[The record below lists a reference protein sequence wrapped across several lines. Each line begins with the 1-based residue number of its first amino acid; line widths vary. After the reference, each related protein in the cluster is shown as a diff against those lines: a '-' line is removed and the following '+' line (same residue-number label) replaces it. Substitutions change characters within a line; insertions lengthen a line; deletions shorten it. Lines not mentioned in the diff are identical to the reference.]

1 MVTENKQQRQAED
14 ELQIVARNA
23 LAVFE
28 EIYVVDVNR
37 DYYRMIYP
45 QMECMEE
52 GRYESAV
59 KERFCTGRISAKDK
73 QRIRDFLSIKGI
85 REQLKEENYVEQ
97 KYQRTIE
104 GGQIVWC
111 LTSMTVLERRE
122 RVPVTV
128 IIAIRNIENI
138 IAEEEKQKKQLHT
151 AMRKAEAA
159 NLAKSDFLSRMS
171 HDIRTPMNTIIGM
184 TEIAKSNIEDKERV
198 LDCFKKITLASNH
211 LLAMINEV
219 LDMSKIDTG
228 KMTLR
233 KESFSM
239 EELLENFI
247 AMAKSQTNEK
257 NHTFSVTLAPIEHK
271 YLIGDS
277 VRIQQVFM
285 NMISNAVKYTPEGG
299 KICVTAREECKPHK
313 DYSKFVF
320 EFKDNGIG
328 MSKKFMEKIFEPYER
343 EKSIAVENIQGT
355 GLGMYISHN
364 FINMMGGD
372 IQVESEEGVG
382 TCFTVT
388 IPLKHD
394 SNQGAGEEKENYR
407 AEVELEKW
415 KQIDFTGKRILLV
428 EDNDFNQEIARLMLE
443 SVGIQVVIAE
453 NGQRALEIF
462 QAYPAGFFDMIF
474 MDIQMPGIN
483 GYETTRRL
491 RATAKEDALR
501 IPIIAMTADV
511 FAEDVQAAKDAGM
524 NEHMGKPLE
533 VETLRKTLCHWLQ

>member
-1 MVTENKQQRQAED
+1 MKQQRQAEE
-14 ELQIVARNA
+14 ELQAVARNT
-23 LAVFE
+23 LVVFE
-28 EIYVVDVNR
+28 EIYVVEVEKN
-37 DYYRMIYP
+37 YYRMIYP
-45 QMECMEE
+45 RMECMEE
-52 GRYESAV
+52 GNYEAAI
-59 KERFCTGRISAKDK
+59 EEHFCTGRIFTEDK
-73 QRIRDFLSIKGI
+73 ERIRKFLSIQGI
-85 REQLKEENYVEQ
+85 REQLKEENYVEE
-97 KYQRTIE
+97 KYRRTLE
-104 GGQIVWC
+104 GGQVVWC
-111 LTSMTVLERRE
+111 LTSLTVLERKE
-122 RVPVTV
+122 GFPVTV

-138 IAEEEKQKKQLHT
+138 IAEEEKQKKQLHM
-151 AMRKAEAA
+151 AMEKAEAA
-159 NLAKSDFLSRMS
+159 NLAKADFLSRMS

-184 TEIAKSNIEDKERV
+184 TEIAKSNLEDKERI
-198 LDCFKKITLASNH
+198 LDCLKKITLAGNH
-211 LLAMINEV
+211 LLGMINEV

-257 NHTFSVTLAPIEHK
+257 HHTLNVTLAPIDHK

-299 KICVTAREECKPHK
+299 TISIAMREEWECGR
-313 DYSKFVF
+313 DYSQFVF

-328 MSKKFMEKIFEPYER
+328 MSEKFREKIFEPYER
-343 EKSIAVENIQGT
+343 EKSTAVENIQGT

-364 FINMMGGD
+364 FVNMMGGE
-372 IQVESEEGVG
+372 IQVESKEGVG

-394 SNQGAGEEKENYR
+394 TNEQ
-407 AEVELEKW
+407 AEDKYQAEAELEKW
-415 KQIDFTGKRILLV
+415 NQTDFTGKRILLV
-428 EDNDFNQEIARLMLE
+428 EDNDFNQEIAQIMLE

-462 QAYPAGFFDMIF
+462 QEHLAGFFDMIF

-533 VETLRKTLCHWLQ
+533 VETLRKTLCRWLQ

>member
-1 MVTENKQQRQAED
+1 MVTETKQQRQAEE
-14 ELQIVARNA
+14 ELQAVARNT
-23 LAVFE
+23 LVVFE
-28 EIYVVDVNR
+28 EIYVVEVEKN
-37 DYYRMIYP
+37 YYRMIYP
-45 QMECMEE
+45 RMECMEE
-52 GRYESAV
+52 GNYEAAI
-59 KERFCTGRISAKDK
+59 EEHFCTGRIFTEDK
-73 QRIRDFLSIKGI
+73 ERIRKFLSIQGI
-85 REQLKEENYVEQ
+85 REQLKEENYVEE
-97 KYQRTIE
+97 KYRRTLE
-104 GGQIVWC
+104 GGQVVWC
-111 LTSMTVLERRE
+111 LTSLTVLERKE
-122 RVPVTV
+122 GFPVTV

-138 IAEEEKQKKQLHT
+138 IAEEEKQKKQLHM
-151 AMRKAEAA
+151 AMEKAEAA
-159 NLAKSDFLSRMS
+159 NLAKADFLSRMS

-184 TEIAKSNIEDKERV
+184 TEIAKSNLEDRERI
-198 LDCFKKITLASNH
+198 LDCLKKITLAGNH
-211 LLAMINEV
+211 LLGMINEV

-257 NHTFSVTLAPIEHK
+257 HHTLNVTLAPIDHK

-299 KICVTAREECKPHK
+299 NISIAMREEWECGR
-313 DYSKFVF
+313 DYSQFVF

-328 MSKKFMEKIFEPYER
+328 MSEEFREKIFEPYER
-343 EKSIAVENIQGT
+343 EKSTAVENIQGT

-364 FINMMGGD
+364 FVNMMGGE
-372 IQVESEEGVG
+372 IQVESKEGVG

-388 IPLKHD
+388 LPLKHD
-394 SNQGAGEEKENYR
+394 TNEQ
-407 AEVELEKW
+407 AEDKHQAEAELEKW
-415 KQIDFTGKRILLV
+415 NQTDFTGKRILLV
-428 EDNDFNQEIARLMLE
+428 EDNDFNQEIAQIMLE

-462 QAYPAGFFDMIF
+462 QAHPAGFFDMIF

-533 VETLRKTLCHWLQ
+533 VETLRKTLCRWLQ

>member
-1 MVTENKQQRQAED
+1 MVTEMKQQRQAEE
-14 ELQIVARNA
+14 ELQAVARNT
-23 LAVFE
+23 LVVFE
-28 EIYVVDVNR
+28 EIYVVEVEKN
-37 DYYRMIYP
+37 YYRMIYP
-45 QMECMEE
+45 RMECMEE
-52 GRYESAV
+52 GNYEAAI
-59 KERFCTGRISAKDK
+59 EEHFCTGRIFTEDK
-73 QRIRDFLSIKGI
+73 ERIRKFLSIQGI
-85 REQLKEENYVEQ
+85 REQLKEENYVEE
-97 KYQRTIE
+97 KYRRTLE
-104 GGQIVWC
+104 GGQVVWC
-111 LTSMTVLERRE
+111 LTSLTVLERKE
-122 RVPVTV
+122 GFPVTV

-138 IAEEEKQKKQLHT
+138 IAEEEKQKKQLHM
-151 AMRKAEAA
+151 AMEKAEAA
-159 NLAKSDFLSRMS
+159 NLAKADFLSRMS

-184 TEIAKSNIEDKERV
+184 TEIAKSNLEDKERI
-198 LDCFKKITLASNH
+198 LDCLKKITLAGNH
-211 LLAMINEV
+211 LLGMINEV

-257 NHTFSVTLAPIEHK
+257 HHTLNVTLAPIDHK

-299 KICVTAREECKPHK
+299 TISIAMREEWECGR
-313 DYSKFVF
+313 DYSQFVF

-328 MSKKFMEKIFEPYER
+328 MSEKFREKIFEPYER
-343 EKSIAVENIQGT
+343 EKSTAVENIQGT

-364 FINMMGGD
+364 FVNMMGGE
-372 IQVESEEGVG
+372 IQVESKEGVG

-394 SNQGAGEEKENYR
+394 TNEQ
-407 AEVELEKW
+407 AEDKYQAEAELEKW
-415 KQIDFTGKRILLV
+415 NQTDFTGKRILLV
-428 EDNDFNQEIARLMLE
+428 EDNDFNQEIAQIMLE

-462 QAYPAGFFDMIF
+462 QEHLAGFFDMIF

-533 VETLRKTLCHWLQ
+533 VETLRKTLCRWLQ

>member
-1 MVTENKQQRQAED
+1 MVTETKQQRQAEE
-14 ELQIVARNA
+14 ELQAVARNT
-23 LAVFE
+23 LVVFE
-28 EIYVVDVNR
+28 EIYVVEVEKN
-37 DYYRMIYP
+37 YYRMIYP
-45 QMECMEE
+45 RMECMEE
-52 GRYESAV
+52 GNYEAAI
-59 KERFCTGRISAKDK
+59 EEHFCTGRIFTEDK
-73 QRIRDFLSIKGI
+73 ERIRKFLSIQGI
-85 REQLKEENYVEQ
+85 REQLKEENYVEE
-97 KYQRTIE
+97 KYRRTLE
-104 GGQIVWC
+104 GGQVVWC
-111 LTSMTVLERRE
+111 LTSLTVLERKE
-122 RVPVTV
+122 GFPVTV

-138 IAEEEKQKKQLHT
+138 IAEEEKQKKQLHM
-151 AMRKAEAA
+151 AMEKAEAA
-159 NLAKSDFLSRMS
+159 NLAKADFLSRMS

-184 TEIAKSNIEDKERV
+184 TEIAKSNLEDRERI
-198 LDCFKKITLASNH
+198 LDCLKKITLAGNH
-211 LLAMINEV
+211 LLGMINEV

-257 NHTFSVTLAPIEHK
+257 HHTLNVTLAPIDHK

-299 KICVTAREECKPHK
+299 NISIAMREEWECGR
-313 DYSKFVF
+313 DYSQFVF

-328 MSKKFMEKIFEPYER
+328 MSEEFREKIFEPYER
-343 EKSIAVENIQGT
+343 EKSTAVENIQGT

-364 FINMMGGD
+364 FVNMMGGE
-372 IQVESEEGVG
+372 IQVESKEGVG

-388 IPLKHD
+388 LPLKHD
-394 SNQGAGEEKENYR
+394 TNEQ
-407 AEVELEKW
+407 AEDKHQAEAELEKW
-415 KQIDFTGKRILLV
+415 KQTDFTGKRILLV
-428 EDNDFNQEIARLMLE
+428 EDNDFNQEIAQIMLE

-462 QAYPAGFFDMIF
+462 QAHPAGFFDMIF

-533 VETLRKTLCHWLQ
+533 VETLRKTLCRWLQ